1 MNPSITNYLQRC
13 EQLAQENK
21 PIPKL
26 ALNFGNSYESAKDV
40 AQTISGLLE
49 TDIPESAINLQSS
62 PCSPITYCN
71 SSYGPVAP
79 HFPEIAIIRFYYQS
93 NVGFFKAE
101 RFDKTLYFYSPLYL
115 SNPEVA
121 QNNKYFKW
129 ITISSIIALA
139 ILISMIFLFS

>member
-1 MNPSITNYLQRC
+1 MKPKITDYLQRC

-26 ALNFGNSYESAKDV
+26 ALNLGKSYTSPSDV
-40 AQTISGLLE
+40 AKTISELLE

-79 HFPEIAIIRFYYQS
+79 HFPEIAIISFYYQS

-101 RFDKTLYFYSPLYL
+101 RFDDTLYFYSPLYL
-115 SNPEVA
+115 SNPEVVH
-121 QNNKYFKW
+121 NNKYFKW
-129 ITISSIIALA
+129 VTISCIIALA
-139 ILISMIFLFS
+139 ILISMVFLFS